1 MRAQRSTKLALA
13 LAGGGFTG
21 YLFEI
26 GALTGLDDFFGE
38 SFTSNDFDM
47 YVGVSAGSA
56 VAALLA
62 QGVKPEEILET
73 NLSGKRP
80 YYFDHRDIFSPAIGE
95 GVKTIW
101 RATKQLIPLLKLYI
115 RNYRE
120 ITAIDLLDKAQDALP
135 SGIYRLEPFAKYL
148 EKTFTVK
155 GLGLRFADLRK
166 DLYIPAIDLESG
178 ESVIFGEEG
187 WRDISIAQAVTASS
201 AAPIYF
207 CPVHI
212 EGRDYIDAGI
222 GRPAFFDL
230 AVAKQVDFMVMINPM
245 ALIPTLC
252 ASWRE
257 SACTPRICR
266 LRDKGFLTIGEQAGR
281 INLDARISQAL
292 TLFQQDH
299 PDKELLV
306 ITPGINNALL
316 FERSFLSYQ
325 DRVHLLRAGY
335 LSVVTLARDRYH
347 DLQAQFARH
356 GIAIV
361 QAEFEDRVTSR
372 LAQLDQIIATSAQ
385 SKPPIKKGAPMGI
398 GQAGA
403 AWYQV
408 KWWGLR

>member
-1 MRAQRSTKLALA
+1 MPAQRSTKLALA

-21 YLFEI
+21 YLFEV
-26 GALTGLDDFFGE
+26 GALTGLDDFLGE

-80 YYFDHRDIFSPAIGE
+80 YYFDNRDIFSPAIGE

-101 RATKQLIPLLKLYI
+101 RAMKQLIPLVRFYT
-115 RNYRE
+115 RNYQE
-120 ITAIDLLDKAQDALP
+120 MTLIDLLDKAQDSLP

-148 EKTFTVK
+148 EKTFTAK
-155 GLGLRFADLRK
+155 GLGLHFADLRK

-178 ESVIFGEEG
+178 ESVIFGEKG
-187 WRDISIAQAVTASS
+187 WQDIPIPQAVTASS

-207 CPVHI
+207 CPVRI
-212 EGRDYIDAGI
+212 EGCDYVDAGI

-230 AVAKQVDFMVMINPM
+230 AVAKQVDLLVMINPM
-245 ALIPTLC
+245 ARLPLPIS
-252 ASWRE
+252 SWRG
-257 SACTPRICR
+257 SARTKRPSR
-266 LRDKGFLTIGEQAGR
+266 LRDKGFLTVGEQAGR
-281 INLDARISQAL
+281 INLDARISQAM
-292 TLFQQDH
+292 TLFQHDH
-299 PDKELLV
+299 PDKELLM
-306 ITPGINNALL
+306 ITPGVNDALL

-347 DLQAQFARH
+347 DLRAQFARH
-356 GIAIV
+356 GIAIT
-361 QAEFEDRVTSR
+361 QAEFEERVTSR
-372 LAQLDQIIATSAQ
+372 LASLDQIIATSAQ
-385 SKPPIKKGAPMGI
+385 SKSPIKKGASMGI

-403 AWYQV
+403 AWYQA
-408 KWWGLR
+408 KWWNSR

>member
-1 MRAQRSTKLALA
+1 MQAHRSTKLALA

-21 YLFEI
+21 YLFEV
-26 GALTGLDDFFGE
+26 GALTSLDDLLGE
-38 SFTSNDFDM
+38 SFTTNDFDM

-80 YYFDHRDIFSPAIGE
+80 YYFDHRDIFRPAIGE

-101 RATKQLIPLLKLYI
+101 RATKQLIPLLRLYA
-115 RNYRE
+115 RNYQE
-120 ITAIDLLDKAQDALP
+120 MTFIDLLDKAQDALP

-148 EKTFTVK
+148 EKTFMAK
-155 GLGLRFADLRK
+155 GLGLQFADLRK
-166 DLYIPAIDLESG
+166 DLYIPAIDLEST
-178 ESVIFGEEG
+178 ESVIFGDEG

-207 CPVHI
+207 CPVRI

-230 AVAKQVDFMVMINPM
+230 AVDKRVDLLVMINPM
-245 ALIPTLC
+245 VRIPLPSS
-252 ASWRE
+252 SWLE
-257 SACTPRICR
+257 SAAITRPCR

-292 TLFQQDH
+292 AMFRHDY
-299 PDKELLV
+299 PDKDLLT
-306 ITPGINNALL
+306 ITPGPHDALL

-335 LSVVTLARDRYH
+335 LSVVTLVRESYET
-347 DLQAQFARH
+347 LQALFARH
-356 GIAIV
+356 GIV
-361 QAEFEDRVTSR
+361 FERIRFNDRAMSR
-372 LAQLDQIIATSAQ
+372 IAQLDRIVAASSPFPQRPVKDVA
-385 SKPPIKKGAPMGI
+385 I
-398 GQAGA
+398 GLEHTHAVLSQGK
-403 AWYQV
+403 YRET
-408 KWWGLR
+408 G